1 MKSVLSLPTSGEL
14 KGMDGLEGSTSK
26 STPIPESSMLHRC
39 PGVTVMRPRVS
50 EHKDTI
56 AVCWPVTLSVAHV
69 SAGIAQDKCADMP
82 ESWKKVYIHWNNAV
96 GQAVM
101 AANAALNVTAFR
113 QVIVLCRIRML
124 CSILW
129 ERREFGEKYNPRA
142 AVKILLGRCIGTVLW
157 GSPALPT
164 L

>member
-1 MKSVLSLPTSGEL
+1 
-14 KGMDGLEGSTSK
+14 
-26 STPIPESSMLHRC
+26 
-39 PGVTVMRPRVS
+39 MRPRVS
-50 EHKDTI
+50 EHKGTI

-69 SAGIAQDKCADMP
+69 SAGMPQDKCADMP

-113 QVIVLCRIRML
+113 QVIVHCILRML

-157 GSPALPT
+157 GSHPHFLLSDMVPHAEQAKSAPQCLWNSAPDSPQIEYSAWKAALDGEFPA
-164 L
+164 